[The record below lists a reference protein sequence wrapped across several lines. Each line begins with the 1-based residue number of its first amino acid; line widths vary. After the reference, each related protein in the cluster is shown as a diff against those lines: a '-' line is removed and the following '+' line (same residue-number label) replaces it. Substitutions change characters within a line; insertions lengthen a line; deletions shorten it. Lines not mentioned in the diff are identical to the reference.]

1 MEINNL
7 ENYLKERIKDV
18 DKCYTELIQPFYN
31 KNLSIIDVSLMNKK
45 EKEEFT
51 NKRNCLLVQKH
62 CYEEVLEKVEE
73 ER

>member
-1 MEINNL
+1 MGINNL
-7 ENYLKERIKDV
+7 ENYLKERIKHV
-18 DKCYTELIQPFYN
+18 DKCYTELVQPFYN
-31 KNLSIIDVSLMNKK
+31 KDLNIIDVSLMNKK
-45 EKEEFT
+45 EKEEFI